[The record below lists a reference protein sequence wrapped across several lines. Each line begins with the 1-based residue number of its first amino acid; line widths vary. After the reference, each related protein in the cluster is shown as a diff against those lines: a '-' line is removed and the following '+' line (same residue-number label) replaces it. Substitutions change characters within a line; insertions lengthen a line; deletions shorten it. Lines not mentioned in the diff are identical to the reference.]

1 MKIYLIINLWLWTCV
16 RYFRHTS
23 KVQIFIIYCSHKLSS
38 GMLYIQSCYFL
49 CEIISFIILKL
60 QETLWKLFV
69 HGCKECVFYRPHLHS
84 KWVLLFI
91 LECSCTVKCV
101 HCHQAVNVLLHCS
114 GSGENVQEC
123 EECIY
128 TLKYDVWNKAGEP
141 DSIV

>member
-1 MKIYLIINLWLWTCV
+1 MCV
-16 RYFRHTS
+16 ISDTLHQKS
-23 KVQIFIIYCSHKLSS
+23 EIFIIYCSRKLLSS
-38 GMLYIQSCYFL
+38 GMLSYTSSHAIFL
-49 CEIISFIILKL
+49 CEIISYIILKL
-60 QETLWKLFV
+60 QETLWKLLV
-69 HGCKECVFYRPHLHS
+69 HGWKECVFYRPHLHS